1 MSKKKLGLYIHIP
14 FCARKCPYCD
24 FYSICDLS
32 QANRYLSA
40 LTKQMEEYGRAIGGY
55 EADTVYFGGGTPS
68 LFTKGQWKELLE
80 ALHKNFSICE
90 TAEITVEANPASAD
104 YRLLKYLRKAGV
116 NRLSL
121 GVQSFDDAE
130 LAKIGRLHSA
140 ADARNTLKD
149 AKKAGFGN
157 ISIDLMYGLPGQ
169 TTADFVRSLDEAV
182 GLDIEHLSSYG
193 LKVEPNTPFGKMGE
207 SLVLPDED
215 AWCEMY
221 ERLVEACNAAGLL
234 QYEISNFARPHFE
247 SRHNLKYWTLAEYL
261 GLGPAAHSYLGGRR
275 FAFARDIDIYCR
287 AFEGGDDTGL
297 LSEDYEAPA
306 SGAVADYIMLS
317 LRLKSGLS
325 TADFTRRFRKS
336 FEELEGGRLD
346 RYIAAGLM
354 THEDGRYA
362 FTTKGFCVSNAVL
375 AELIDLE

>member
-1 MSKKKLGLYIHIP
+1 MSKKKIGLYIHIP
-14 FCARKCPYCD
+14 FCTRKCPYCD
-24 FYSICDLS
+24 FYSVCDLS
-32 QANRYLSA
+32 MVNRYLAA
-40 LTKQMEEYGRAIGGY
+40 LIKQMEEYGRALGGF

-68 LFTKGQWKELLE
+68 LLEKGQWKELLE
-80 ALHKNFSICE
+80 ALHKNFSVSE
-90 TAEITVEANPASAD
+90 TAEVTIEVNPASAD
-104 YRLLKYLRKAGV
+104 YRLLKFLRKAGV
-116 NRLSL
+116 NRLSV
-121 GVQSFDDAE
+121 GVQSFNDTE
-130 LAKIGRLHSA
+130 LAKLGRLHSA
-140 ADARNTLKD
+140 SDARNTLKD

-157 ISIDLMYGLPGQ
+157 LSVDLMYGLPGQ
-169 TTADFVRSLDEAV
+169 TAADFARSLDEAV
-182 GLDIEHLSSYG
+182 GQGIQHLSAYG
-193 LKVEPNTPFGKMGE
+193 LKIEPNTPFGRAE
-207 SLVLPDED
+207 DALDLPDEEV
-215 AWCEMY
+215 WCEMY
-221 ERLVEACNAAGLL
+221 EKLVGTCEAAGLM
-234 QYEISNFARPHFE
+234 QYEISNFARPGFE

-275 FAFARDIDIYCR
+275 FAFARDLTVYCR
-287 AFEGGDDTGL
+287 AFEGGDDAGL

-317 LRLKSGLS
+317 LRLKPGLS

-346 RYIAAGLM
+346 RFVAAGLM